1 MNNTSHIFTYVIKKI
16 SKHPMYGSSIIIKD
30 CGIDKQAAI
39 QFLQEYN
46 PQNDSNDLLVL
57 EEREYVNK
65 EQFEKQLTLYQRP
78 IWSAAF
84 HGYDN
89 LPSTDKR

>member
-30 CGIDKQAAI
+30 CGIDKQAAV
-39 QFLQEYN
+39 QFLQDYH
-46 PQNDSNDLLVL
+46 PQNDPDELLVL
-57 EEREYVNK
+57 EEQEYAGR
-65 EQFEKQLTLYQRP
+65 EQFEKQIPLYQRP

-84 HGYDN
+84 HGYEN
-89 LPSTDKR
+89 LPSMDDE

>member
-1 MNNTSHIFTYVIKKI
+1 
-16 SKHPMYGSSIIIKD
+16 MYGSSIIIKD
-30 CGIDKQAAI
+30 CGIDKHAAI

-46 PQNDSNDLLVL
+46 PQNDPNDLLVL

-65 EQFEKQLTLYQRP
+65 EQFKKQRTLYQRP